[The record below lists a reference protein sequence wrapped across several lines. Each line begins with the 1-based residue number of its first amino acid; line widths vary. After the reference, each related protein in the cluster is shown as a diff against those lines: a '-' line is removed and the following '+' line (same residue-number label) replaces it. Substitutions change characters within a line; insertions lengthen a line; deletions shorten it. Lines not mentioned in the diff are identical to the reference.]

1 MRGGPSSPKQA
12 RTPTCRSRAVRCFSL
27 CFGHDGRWRLHAAQ
41 EYKGYSRQDWQ
52 LGRQSTCVLATNRTC
67 EPQSAAPLVLRAVFT
82 QSCYARVPAA
92 AQTRLSR
99 ILRCPLHL
107 PPFPPPFLPHPA
119 WGPDLRLPLLFLA
132 GRKLLLPTFFP
143 FLSPS
148 LPCNTVTHWF
158 SSTSKTSQ
166 SSSPGSHLPAQSPL
180 GHLTDLICV
189 DLTKG
194 NNGPVLHP

>member
-27 CFGHDGRWRLHAAQ
+27 CFGHDGRWCLHAAQ
-41 EYKGYSRQDWQ
+41 EYKGYSCQDWQ

-107 PPFPPPFLPHPA
+107 PPSHHPSSHTLPGALTFDSLSCSWLVGNCYCRLFFLSS
-119 WGPDLRLPLLFLA
+119 
-132 GRKLLLPTFFP
+132 LLPCPATPSRIGFP
-143 FLSPS
+143 ARPKLPS
-148 LPCNTVTHWF
+148 LVLRVLTCQPRVHLVTLQ
-158 SSTSKTSQ
+158 TSF
-166 SSSPGSHLPAQSPL
+166 
-180 GHLTDLICV
+180 V
-189 DLTKG
+189 
-194 NNGPVLHP
+194 